1 MGLASGI
8 LDKGMFAAITMM
20 VMTTTF
26 VAPPLLRWLLPPS
39 TKPHPIER
47 PEGIDD
53 LVTESK

>member
-1 MGLASGI
+1 
-8 LDKGMFAAITMM
+8 
-20 VMTTTF
+20 
-26 VAPPLLRWLLPPS
+26 LPPS